1 MQKSEMWMVAPNLCK
16 VCRDLVGDMKQ
27 NQVYNFVL
35 ASRLKYKLFS
45 FWTDPIAAI
54 GVPNDYEVFWF
65 AGAKGAD
72 ELALNAGYI
81 GVENDFGFA
90 AEVLYCVE
98 HQVFVVKDGFVGIQE
113 VQFLP
118 VTGEGIGL
126 DAFGV
131 VYKELV

>member
-54 GVPNDYEVFWF
+54 GVANDY
-65 AGAKGAD
+65 
-72 ELALNAGYI
+72 
-81 GVENDFGFA
+81 
-90 AEVLYCVE
+90 
-98 HQVFVVKDGFVGIQE
+98 
-113 VQFLP
+113 
-118 VTGEGIGL
+118 
-126 DAFGV
+126 
-131 VYKELV
+131 